1 VSRVLCALAIAAGAL
16 LPLSAAATPSPSPS
30 LAQVL
35 APPPSGYS
43 EVGTAKL
50 HGRFDAIGYT
60 DSFGTRATEAENT
73 LIKDGFVDGYGMT
86 WIQQSSGH
94 ALIEFVIAFAGGSGA
109 KSWLHFEEASD
120 KSHADYQHSDSI
132 SGIDTYYGVHLADPT
147 GTQFLD
153 GFSFIKGNDMFGV
166 GFYSAKDDVL
176 NLATNQT
183 KSQYDSAPGSTI
195 PPSQWP
201 ENAKANSS
209 QGAPFPLGDLIGGA
223 LASVVIAGLVVLAVA
238 WQRRS
243 PRRPS
248 PPAPGWAAVQLSPDG
263 RFWWDGQAW
272 KDSRHEAPPFAQRSN
287 DGLYWWDGLK
297 WRTVPFAPGSHVR

>member
-1 VSRVLCALAIAAGAL
+1 MSRILCALAIAAGAL
-16 LPLSAAATPSPSPS
+16 LPLSVAAVPSPSPS
-30 LAQVL
+30 LAQIL

-43 EVGTAKL
+43 EVTTAKL

-60 DSFGTRATEAENT
+60 DDYGTQATQAGDT
-73 LIKDGFVDGYGMT
+73 LIGDGFVDGYGMT
-86 WIQQSSGH
+86 WIQQSSGR

-109 KSWLHFEEASD
+109 RSWLHFEEESE
-120 KSHADYQHSDSI
+120 KSHPDYQHADSI
-132 SGIDTYYGVHLADPT
+132 SGIDTYYGLHLADPT

-153 GFSFIKGNDMFGV
+153 AFSFIKGNDMFGV
-166 GFYSAKDDVL
+166 GFYSSKNDVL

-201 ENAKANSS
+201 ENTRANSS
-209 QGAPFPLGDLIGGA
+209 QGAQFPLFVGA
-223 LASVVIAGLVVLAVA
+223 LISIVIAGLVVLAVA
-238 WQRRS
+238 LQRRS
-243 PRRPS
+243 PRRPA

-272 KDSRHEAPPFAQRSN
+272 KDSGLEAPPFAPRSD
-287 DGLYWWDGLK
+287 DGLYWWDGSK
-297 WRTVPFAPGSHVR
+297 WRTVPFAFGSQVR